1 MAKEQVDELNRQADL
16 AKRKIRRD

>member
-16 AKRKIRRD
+16 AKRKTRRD